1 MSTQDVKPIVLRLAL
16 EPDPRSAREEIEDLI
31 ASSLW
36 RHGWRGHVESDTT
49 GNTVTLKFLP
59 QADDG
64 RGYPHGGAK
73 QGGAVTVDELSY
85 ALRRV
90 MAYLSIHDDQY
101 YEGNADGLRARELLK
116 RLQDAGAPKGQRE
129 FTFGYRDGE
138 LTATVY
144 AKSSDEA
151 WQKLERH
158 IGGIASPDVTISV
171 GSARLHSYDW
181 EEMTE
186 EPDEGIEDSEDD
198 EGWDVPELTDEIVD
212 RSDDWPGYANADS
225 VEI

>member
-1 MSTQDVKPIVLRLAL
+1 MNTQVVKPIALRLVL
-16 EPDPRSAREEIEDLI
+16 SPDPKSALEEIEDLI

-36 RHGWRGHVESDTT
+36 RHGWRGRVESDAT

-64 RGYPHGGAK
+64 RGYQHRGAK
-73 QGGAVTVDELSY
+73 QGGAVTIDELGY

-116 RLQDAGAPKGQRE
+116 RLQDAGAPDGLHK
-129 FTFGYRDGE
+129 FTFAYRDGE

-186 EPDEGIEDSEDD
+186 ESDDIENDGDSESWD
-198 EGWDVPELTDEIVD
+198 EPTPMDTIVD
-212 RSDDWPGYANADS
+212 DTDDWPGYATADS